1 MCTPCFVVTCAAAE
15 EIFKSK
21 MNVHFQNSNI
31 RNMEFVWFTKP
42 RQKCHAISKYN
53 EAGHGSIFH
62 SQVFSGF
69 VSSLNHDIYNCK
81 WVQHKSKIFNAN
93 FTISLQM
100 QVLIFLRTSFKK
112 DILIKHNRNI
122 MKIYFNIDC
131 LLKKWFYKYK
141 RCSNTKQM
149 SNTFKV
155 TIYLSS
161 SSVKIALPHTRSHC
175 TLF

>member
-1 MCTPCFVVTCAAAE
+1 MTDPPPPKTYTLFHVYRLYIYLKLSDSYCIYNTRYEMCTPCFVVTCAAAE

-42 RQKCHAISKYN
+42 RQKCHALSKYN

-100 QVLIFLRTSFKK
+100 QVQIFFTNF
-112 DILIKHNRNI
+112 
-122 MKIYFNIDC
+122 F
-131 LLKKWFYKYK
+131 
-141 RCSNTKQM
+141 
-149 SNTFKV
+149 
-155 TIYLSS
+155 
-161 SSVKIALPHTRSHC
+161 
-175 TLF
+175 